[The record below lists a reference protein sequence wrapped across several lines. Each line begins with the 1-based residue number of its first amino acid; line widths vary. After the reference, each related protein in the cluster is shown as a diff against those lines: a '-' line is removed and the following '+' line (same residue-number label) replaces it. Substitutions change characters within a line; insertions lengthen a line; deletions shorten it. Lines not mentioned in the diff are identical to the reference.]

1 MRETSRM
8 AFASIGSTCIR
19 LIGALLLMASTLT
32 AQTESP
38 SAQSAAQGAA
48 QVEDQAKIKY
58 FSLEHRA
65 PDAMD
70 SADRGLLRARQKE
83 LIGEAQFYGYDIT
96 TGNWSYDQAICPQ
109 LPNTVLLHYLSKFPD
124 GSESLFTVLV
134 PRNADRIRVVPV
146 FYRNASPYTPAIKN
160 PRNFTI
166 FNSLVPTDIAK
177 KDSGPEGKWLS
188 LGVCY
193 AEVVGGRPNV
203 PNEPSLDVAT
213 IKAPLATFRLDT
225 TTKQRQVQFSDRDAA
240 QVYKIWT
247 ISFDKNGRV
256 AGAANEDYATYVAH
270 IVQAPAATAKPI
282 LPSAAPPSRVTP
294 TPPEPPSRI
303 TNPPPPAQ

>member
-1 MRETSRM
+1 M
-8 AFASIGSTCIR
+8 AFASMGLTCIR
-19 LIGALLLMASTLT
+19 SIGAVLLMASTLS

-38 SAQSAAQGAA
+38 SAQSAVQSAA
-48 QVEDQAKIKY
+48 QVEDQPKIRY
-58 FSLEHRA
+58 FSLEHRE

-70 SADRGLLRARQKE
+70 SADRDLLLARRKE
-83 LIGEAQFYGYDIT
+83 LISEAQFYGYDIT
-96 TGNWSYDQAICPQ
+96 TGDWSYDQAICPQ

-146 FYRNASPYTPAIKN
+146 LYHNASPYTPAIKN

-166 FNSLVPTDIAK
+166 FNTLVPAEIAK
-177 KDSGPEGKWLS
+177 KDSGAEGKWLS

-225 TTKQRQVQFSDRDAA
+225 TTRQRQVQFSDRDAA
-240 QVYKIWT
+240 NVYKIWT
-247 ISFDKNGRV
+247 ISFNQNGRV
-256 AGAANEDYATYVAH
+256 TGAANEDYATYVAH
-270 IVQAPAATAKPI
+270 IVQPPAASAMTI
-282 LPSAAPPSRVTP
+282 LPATAPPSRVTP
-294 TPPEPPSRI
+294 AAPEPPSRI

>member
-1 MRETSRM
+1 M
-8 AFASIGSTCIR
+8 AFAGIGSTCIR
-19 LIGALLLMASTLT
+19 LIDTLLLMASTLT

-38 SAQSAAQGAA
+38 SAQSAAQSAA
-48 QVEDQAKIKY
+48 QVEDQPKIKY

-70 SADRGLLRARQKE
+70 SADRDLLRARQKE

-96 TGNWSYDQAICPQ
+96 TGNWSSNQAICPQ

-160 PRNFTI
+160 PRNFTL

-213 IKAPLATFRLDT
+213 IKAPEPPFASTRPP
-225 TTKQRQVQFSDRDAA
+225 S
-240 QVYKIWT
+240 
-247 ISFDKNGRV
+247 NGRFSFLIGTRQRSTRYGRFLSTRMDV
-256 AGAANEDYATYVAH
+256 
-270 IVQAPAATAKPI
+270 
-282 LPSAAPPSRVTP
+282 
-294 TPPEPPSRI
+294 
-303 TNPPPPAQ
+303 